1 MCVVV
6 AATTGSWWCRRVLR
20 WVTRDK
26 TGLLDEEELTL
37 ALRMLNVTNVK
48 EVLLPP
54 PAACNETTAPAPNRC
69 PLHACHLETMN
80 LFCSRVSSTRLST
93 CAATDKERSRTTTSS
108 SCCGRCGRA
117 LFRHWHYPDTPPLQD
132 ETIGMMEFVQKDLSQ
147 KSKKK
152 MMTSDRCCPP

>member
-6 AATTGSWWCRRVLR
+6 GATSWWCRRVLR

-54 PAACNETTAPAPNRC
+54 LLPAMKPQLLRP
-69 PLHACHLETMN
+69 P
-80 LFCSRVSSTRLST
+80 V
-93 CAATDKERSRTTTSS
+93 
-108 SCCGRCGRA
+108 
-117 LFRHWHYPDTPPLQD
+117 TPSMHVILKP
-132 ETIGMMEFVQKDLSQ
+132 
-147 KSKKK
+147 
-152 MMTSDRCCPP
+152 